1 MPEKNRRRAYSAEA
15 AAKAGSGFDPLA
27 KAERTLKGK
36 VVVSGECTAR
46 ALVAHEPI
54 SFLGMVNTETGT
66 FDCPGHELE
75 GQSLAGKVLVYPHGK
90 GSSGDT
96 IRMWRL
102 QKFGV
107 APAGIL
113 MDRAEPIHVQG
124 AMLLGVPTLCG
135 FASDISKIIQ
145 TGDTVAIKGD
155 TVTITRR
162 PRDPRSK

>member
-1 MPEKNRRRAYSAEA
+1 
-15 AAKAGSGFDPLA
+15 
-27 KAERTLKGK
+27 
-36 VVVSGECTAR
+36 
-46 ALVAHEPI
+46 
-54 SFLGMVNTETGT
+54 
-66 FDCPGHELE
+66 
-75 GQSLAGKVLVYPHGK
+75 
-90 GSSGDT
+90 
-96 IRMWRL
+96 
-102 QKFGV
+102 
-107 APAGIL
+107 

>member
-1 MPEKNRRRAYSAEA
+1 MPEKRV
-15 AAKAGSGFDPLA
+15 F
-27 KAERTLKGK
+27 KGK
-36 VVVSGECTAR
+36 VVVSGECSGE
-46 ALVAHEPI
+46 ALVAHDPV

-75 GQSLAGKVLVYPHGK
+75 GRSLAGKVLVYTHGK

-124 AMLLGVPTLCG
+124 AMLLNVPTLCG
-135 FASDISKIIQ
+135 FASDISKIIR

-155 TVTITRR
+155 TVTVIPRPGDRR
-162 PRDPRSK
+162 AR

>member
-1 MPEKNRRRAYSAEA
+1 MAEKRI
-15 AAKAGSGFDPLA
+15 F
-27 KAERTLKGK
+27 KGK
-36 VVVSGECTAR
+36 AVVSGQCSGE
-46 ALVAHEPI
+46 ALVAHEPV

-75 GQSLAGKVLVYPHGK
+75 GRSLAGKVLVYPHGK

-113 MDRAEPIHVQG
+113 MNRPEPIHIQG

-135 FASDISKIIQ
+135 FARDISRIIK
-145 TGDTVAIKGD
+145 TGDTVTIQDD
-155 TVTITRR
+155 TVTITRQG
-162 PRDPRSK
+162 PHGEKGPG